1 MPKITITIQAELDEL
16 EAECFHNNMID
27 EESLQ
32 GQADTVKDILREW
45 NFATI
50 DWKIETPFQIP
61 TKILQMMRGR

>member
-1 MPKITITIQAELDEL
+1 MPKITITIQAELVEL

-50 DWKIETPFQIP
+50 DWKIDSTFKLWNLIGI
-61 TKILQMMRGR
+61 K

>member
-1 MPKITITIQAELDEL
+1 MPKITITIEAELDEL
-16 EAECFHNNMID
+16 EAECFNNNMID

-50 DWKIETPFQIP
+50 DWKIDSTFNPFRLNWVFGI
-61 TKILQMMRGR
+61 K

>member
-1 MPKITITIQAELDEL
+1 MPKITITIQSEQDDL
-16 EAECFHNNMID
+16 EAECFNNNMID

-50 DWKIETPFQIP
+50 NLEIEKPFVIP
-61 TKILQMMRGR
+61 SKILQMMRGR

>member
-16 EAECFHNNMID
+16 EAECFNNNMID

-50 DWKIETPFQIP
+50 DWKIDYTFNPFRLNWVFG
-61 TKILQMMRGR
+61 TK

>member
-50 DWKIETPFQIP
+50 DWKIDSTVNPFRLNWVFG
-61 TKILQMMRGR
+61 TK

>member
-1 MPKITITIQAELDEL
+1 MPKITITIQAELDDL
-16 EAECFHNNMID
+16 EAECFNNNMID

-50 DWKIETPFQIP
+50 NWEIEKPFVIP
-61 TKILQMMRGR
+61 SKILQMMLGR